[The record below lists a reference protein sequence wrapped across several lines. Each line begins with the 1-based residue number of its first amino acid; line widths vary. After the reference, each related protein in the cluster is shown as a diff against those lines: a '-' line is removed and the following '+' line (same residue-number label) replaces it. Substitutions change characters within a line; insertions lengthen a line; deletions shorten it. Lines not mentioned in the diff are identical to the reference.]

1 MKILV
6 YIEQRENSIKKS
18 SLEAL
23 SYANLLASSNNG
35 EVVAAI
41 IGGDLNNQLNELS
54 KYGANKIIVCQDP
67 KFEKYS
73 SSAYSKILIDI
84 IKKEN
89 ANIIF
94 LSATSLGKDLAP
106 RLAAK
111 LDAGLC
117 SDCTSIVIENNDMI
131 ITRPVYAGK
140 ALIDVKLKSEIKIY
154 TLRPNVFPLKEVV
167 INAQKEEY
175 KPELTDLDFISFVK
189 DITLSK
195 GKKDVAEADI
205 IVTGGRGMKGPE
217 HFHLIEELADLLGAA
232 VGASRSV
239 VDAGW
244 RPHSEQVGQTGKTV
258 SPTLYIACGVSG
270 AIQHIAG
277 MSSSKHIIA
286 INKDKDAPIF
296 QYADNGIVGDVFE
309 VLPELI
315 KELKVFLGK

>member
-35 EVVAAI
+35 EVVAVI

-154 TLRPNVFPLKEVV
+154 TLRPNVFPLKEVT

-189 DITLSK
+189 EITLSK

-205 IVTGGRGMKGPE
+205 IVTSGRGMKGPE

-296 QYADNGIVGDVFE
+296 QYADYGIVGDVFE

>member
-35 EVVAAI
+35 EVVAVI

-54 KYGANKIIVCQDP
+54 KYGTNKIIVCQDP

-154 TLRPNVFPLKEVV
+154 TLRPNVFPLKEVT

-189 DITLSK
+189 EITLSK

-205 IVTGGRGMKGPE
+205 IVTSGRGMKGPE

-296 QYADNGIVGDVFE
+296 QYADYGIVGDVFE

>member
-23 SYANLLASSNNG
+23 SYANFLASSNNG

>member
-106 RLAAK
+106 RLAAR

-154 TLRPNVFPLKEVV
+154 TLRPNVFPLKEVT

-296 QYADNGIVGDVFE
+296 QYADYGIVGDVFE